1 VFVGC
6 VGIVTKFVPPHS
18 QYYYPMSYVLFY
30 SSGIPSERQISS
42 EICMISVFRREIDVN
57 CPLLSYYAVRS
68 GNLLATF
75 RDKLPVPSSR
85 IKNPTSNLEDG
96 TDGLSR
102 NVGKKLD
109 YLLCNNPEERNS
121 LLVK

>member
-1 VFVGC
+1 
-6 VGIVTKFVPPHS
+6 
-18 QYYYPMSYVLFY
+18 MSYELFY

-57 CPLLSYYAVRS
+57 CALLSYYAVRS

-75 RDKLPVPSSR
+75 RDKIRVPSSR
-85 IKNPTSNLEDG
+85 IKNPTSTLEDG

-102 NVGKKLD
+102 NVGKKLR
-109 YLLCNNPEERNS
+109 LFAVRTQFS
-121 LLVK
+121 SS